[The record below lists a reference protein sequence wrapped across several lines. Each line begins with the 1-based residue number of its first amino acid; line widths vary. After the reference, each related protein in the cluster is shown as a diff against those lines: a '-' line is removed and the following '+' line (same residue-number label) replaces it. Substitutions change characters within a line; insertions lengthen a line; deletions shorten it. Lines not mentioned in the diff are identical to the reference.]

1 MSRSSCC
8 TYCGW
13 LHVYYRHTSTSVR
26 TVLYARVVTSG
37 TSYRSSYPHTVCMGC
52 VVSHYLCEYL
62 LMSSHDPQIFID
74 PYIHRSHVSGVY
86 HSDGMYRILHPL
98 RNSYAVCMVERMYPS
113 TVYCI
118 QCTVCIHVSHTW
130 YVCIVHILLSVV
142 VQQVV
147 CVSHGSWLMI
157 H

>member
-1 MSRSSCC
+1 
-8 TYCGW
+8 
-13 LHVYYRHTSTSVR
+13 
-26 TVLYARVVTSG
+26 
-37 TSYRSSYPHTVCMGC
+37 MGC

-118 QCTVCIHVSHTW
+118 QCTVCIHVSHT
-130 YVCIVHILLSVV
+130 
-142 VQQVV
+142 
-147 CVSHGSWLMI
+147 
-157 H
+157 

>member
-1 MSRSSCC
+1 MVCIICLVAHVTHTAYGSMC
-8 TYCGW
+8 TTGILVLVYVQYCT
-13 LHVYYRHTSTSVR
+13 HS
-26 TVLYARVVTSG
+26 VVTSG

-74 PYIHRSHVSGVY
+74 PYIYRSHVSGVY

-98 RNSYAVCMVERMYPS
+98 RNSYAVCMVERMYYS
-113 TVYCI
+113 TVYCM
-118 QCTVCIHVSHTW
+118 QCTVCIHVSHTC

-142 VQQVV
+142 VQHVV
-147 CVSHGSWLMI
+147 CVSHVS
-157 H
+157 